1 MTLEGKLQVW
11 ITIMKSWALEEIWPA
26 EQKRIL
32 VLIPNWKRPS
42 LAADNK
48 AQINGK
54 IQSQCLYWTNSF
66 TVFLRHSFPNVTHTI
81 SRQKL
86 SNFHRTFAHDSN
98 HLDDE
103 RNSTVTPPRRSVS
116 CYTRWQCNYD
126 AKISFFLINYQG
138 ENHFL
143 WLWPAIDEQTNTDDA
158 TGIAVVIHRCGSCEA
173 LVQS

>member
-1 MTLEGKLQVW
+1 MEGKLQVW

-66 TVFLRHSFPNVTHTI
+66 TVFLRYSFPNVKHTI

-103 RNSTVTPPRRSVS
+103 RNSTVPPRRSFS

-126 AKISFFLINYQG
+126 AKISFFLINYRS